1 MENIFA
7 HPFFVNIILPFIF
20 TFVLFYALM
29 QKINLLGNAQ
39 AHLLIALALSFF
51 FIGVPALLNIT
62 HMIVPVVAFLV
73 VIAFCLML
81 LYGILGIEFYVP
93 GKKHALK
100 AWIAVILTI
109 LGIIVIV
116 SLTGI
121 TKKINIPPEYIPVF
135 AFIVLTGIVVWIM
148 VQFGSKVS
156 KE

>member
-1 MENIFA
+1 M

-39 AHLLIALALSFF
+39 AHLLVALSLSFF

-62 HMIVPVVAFLV
+62 HIIVPVVAFLV
-73 VIAFCLML
+73 IVAFCLML

-93 GKKHALK
+93 EKKHSLK

-109 LGIIVIV
+109 LGIVVIL

-121 TKKINIPPEYIPVF
+121 TKKININPEYIPVF
-135 AFIVLTGIVVWIM
+135 GFIVLTGVVVWIM
-148 VQFGSKVS
+148 VQFGSKVT
-156 KE
+156 K

>member
-1 MENIFA
+1 M

-39 AHLLIALALSFF
+39 AHLLVALGLSFF

-62 HMIVPVVAFLV
+62 HIIVPVVAFLV
-73 VIAFCLML
+73 IVAFCLML

-93 GKKHALK
+93 EKKHSLK

-109 LGIIVIV
+109 LGIVVIA

-121 TKKINIPPEYIPVF
+121 TKKININPEYIPVF
-135 AFIVLTGIVVWIM
+135 GFIVLTGVVVWIM
-148 VQFGSKVS
+148 VQFGSKVT
-156 KE
+156 K